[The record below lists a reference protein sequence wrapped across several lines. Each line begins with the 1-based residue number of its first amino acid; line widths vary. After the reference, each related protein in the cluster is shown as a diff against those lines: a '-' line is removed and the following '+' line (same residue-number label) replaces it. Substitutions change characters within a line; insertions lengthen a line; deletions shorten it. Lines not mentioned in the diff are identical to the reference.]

1 MIVDHRTD
9 PDATAIEA
17 VVQDYFTGMY
27 EGDIE
32 RLRRIFHPRCWLF
45 GENRSGSHEFH
56 LSGFLDQI
64 ASEPI
69 PKAEG
74 EPFDMRLVSVERTG
88 SVAVAKVEVRYQSRR
103 YTDYLTLHKAAVGWR
118 IVGKLFFSPD

>member
-1 MIVDHRTD
+1 MDDRTD
-9 PDATAIEA
+9 PDAAAIEA

-27 EGDIE
+27 EGDVE

-88 SVAVAKVEVRYQSRR
+88 SVAVAKVEVRYQGRR
-103 YTDYLTLHKAAVGWR
+103 YTDYLTLHKAAAEWR